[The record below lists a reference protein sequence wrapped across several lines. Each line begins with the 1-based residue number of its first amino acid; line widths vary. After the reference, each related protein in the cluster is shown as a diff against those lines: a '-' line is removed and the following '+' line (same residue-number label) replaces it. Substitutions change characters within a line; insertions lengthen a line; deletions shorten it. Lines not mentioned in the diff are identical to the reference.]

1 MSLQKSTQKSDMSL
15 LIIRSSLEVVISLP
29 VSDELN
35 MHRTTPISLQ
45 TFHLVSRE
53 IVCFSFLMS
62 VARSKLFRILFNVTH

>member
-1 MSLQKSTQKSDMSL
+1 MSLHKGTQKSDMSP

-35 MHRTTPISLQ
+35 MHRTTPNSLQ